1 MKHNLFIG
9 ILFFLSVFMFSCN
22 ISQKENENIKGKIDA
37 KSKVENFKKIEI
49 EIEGMTCEIGCA
61 KLIESKLSKTE
72 GVKYAKVSFEE
83 KLGRIE
89 YDANIINQKQF
100 NNLVQSIAGGDLYK
114 IVRIENVN
122 KFTAYEK
129 K

>member
-100 NNLVQSIAGGDLYK
+100 YNLVQSIAGGDLYK